1 VVGITVGLGCAGAAP
16 DAWAQLDA
24 RNPLAGEKE
33 AERARRAEL
42 SRQYNLI
49 YGPMAFALSGR
60 LLTEYNDNVCYRA
73 LERISDLI
81 LRPQAT
87 ISGFWPITQL
97 NSLDLS
103 LGLAY
108 DYHTV
113 HQSLNSDAPLVHP
126 GSGLDFVFF
135 VGDFRFEAHE
145 ACYYQ
150 ETLAYYAT
158 APEASRQFVGLVD
171 VERFKRLDNAAGLKI
186 DCDLDRMILTAD
198 YEHEDFLSL
207 SSTYDYLTRTSE
219 KLALTANLGP
229 RPSKAYGLE
238 LKGSWN
244 DFRRSVYPDHWRASA
259 GPFVAM
265 PVGEYVNFRLGAGYD
280 TARIAAG
287 SPGGEDVS
295 DYYANLEFN
304 HRLSQFVN
312 YQLRAGH
319 DNRIGYN
326 AQNAQQN
333 YLRANIS
340 WLARHNAT
348 LASYV
353 SIGFVSERGGGYPR
367 DYTYYQ
373 AGVSLTWRFAQ
384 SWSALCGY
392 DLQMCDSTV
401 RHQNYNQNRANF
413 GVEYRF

>member
-1 VVGITVGLGCAGAAP
+1 MVGIILGLGCTGAGL

-33 AERARRAEL
+33 AERARRGEL
-42 SRQYNLI
+42 SRHYNLI
-49 YGPMAFALSGR
+49 YGPMAFSLSGG
-60 LLTEYNDNVCYRA
+60 LLAEYNDNVCYGA
-73 LERISDLI
+73 LQGISDVI

-87 ISGFWPITQL
+87 IGGFWPITQL

-108 DYHTV
+108 DYYTR
-113 HQSLNSDAPLVHP
+113 HQSLNSDAPLIHP
-126 GSGLDFVFF
+126 GSGLNFVFF
-135 VGDFRFEAHE
+135 VGDFRFQAHE
-145 ACYYQ
+145 ACSYQ
-150 ETLAYYAT
+150 ENLAYYAT
-158 APEASRQFVGLVD
+158 AFRAGQQFVGLVD
-171 VERFKRLDNAAGLKI
+171 VRRFKRLDNAAGLKI
-186 DCDLDRMILTAD
+186 DWDLDRVILSAD

-219 KLALTANLGP
+219 KLALTANLG
-229 RPSKAYGLE
+229 SQSGKAYGLE

-244 DFRRSVYPDHWRASA
+244 DFQRSIYPDHWRASA
-259 GPFVAM
+259 GPFLAM

-280 TARIAAG
+280 TARIAAT
-287 SPGGEDVS
+287 SPGSQDVS
-295 DYYANLEFN
+295 DYYANLQFN
-304 HRLSQFVN
+304 HRLNQFLS
-312 YQLRAGH
+312 YQFSAGH
-319 DNRIGYN
+319 DNQIGYN

-333 YLRANIS
+333 YLRANVS

-353 SIGFVSERGGGYPR
+353 SVGFVNERGARYPQ

-384 SWSALCGY
+384 SWSALWGY
-392 DLQMCDSTV
+392 DLQMRESAV
-401 RHQNYNQNRANF
+401 RRQHYNQNRVSL